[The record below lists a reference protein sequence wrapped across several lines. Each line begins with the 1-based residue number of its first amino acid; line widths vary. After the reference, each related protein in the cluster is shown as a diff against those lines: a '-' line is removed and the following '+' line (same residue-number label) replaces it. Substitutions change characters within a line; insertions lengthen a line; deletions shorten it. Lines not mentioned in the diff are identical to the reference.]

1 MRVRALLYALP
12 LLLAILTPI
21 HVAHGERY
29 SLTLVGVKPLPLPN
43 NTRIA
48 CILPLASDQLL
59 LAGYTGAP
67 PRAFAA
73 IYDLNQS
80 SLEPVPVQGLEGSLR
95 SEIVGCE
102 PGPGTP
108 ILYGYV
114 QTDNQTFQTMLWA
127 YLGGVLQAYPLRS
140 KNGGPVLGVP
150 YFMREY
156 SGVTYIT
163 AFLGDCEARG
173 TMSIAYALVGGIQK
187 ILQGDFQGYAL
198 ILAFNVTRNGIYQR
212 VAGKWYRCVYLTGAY
227 QLATGDVV
235 ILGYA
240 LNQSTVTGFRLAYDA
255 LLQVRRESFKQLPF
269 IPLAFT
275 TSGTMGVAI
284 GPGLRDPQT
293 PIVMTIALDGS
304 TRYAQ
309 ITYQGFDNVY
319 LYKLACMANTCVASG
334 YAERNGRKIGLIAL
348 IGINTTLGGV
358 NYADL
363 YKWET
368 VSTVTSVT
376 LTPKGVI
383 YATGVT
389 PGGENLLVIA
399 RLTTGES
406 QVVERTPPSTPGS
419 LVMLGSVAAFLAVLV
434 ALLTLLARRKA
445 TR

>member
-1 MRVRALLYALP
+1 MRVRTLLYTLP
-12 LLLAILTPI
+12 LLLAILTPWYA
-21 HVAHGERY
+21 AHAEGY
-29 SLTLVGVKPLPLPN
+29 NLVLVGVKPLPLPN

-48 CILPLASDQLL
+48 CILPLSGDKLL

-73 IYDLNQS
+73 VYNPNQS

-102 PGPGTP
+102 PGPGAP
-108 ILYGYV
+108 VLYGYV

-127 YLGGVLQAYPLRS
+127 YVGGVLQAYPLRS

-156 SGVTYIT
+156 GGVTYVT
-163 AFLGDCEARG
+163 AFLGDCETRG
-173 TMSIAYALVGGIQK
+173 AMSIAYALVGSIQK
-187 ILQGDFQGYAL
+187 LLQGDFQGYAL
-198 ILAFNVTRNGIYQR
+198 ILAFNVTHNGIYQR
-212 VAGKWYRCVYLTGAY
+212 VAGKWYKCVYLTGAY
-227 QLATGDVV
+227 QLATGDV
-235 ILGYA
+235 ILLGYA
-240 LNQSTVTGFRLAYDA
+240 LNQSTLTSFRLVYDA
-255 LLQVRRESFKQLPF
+255 LLQVRRESFKQLPLV
-269 IPLAFT
+269 PLAFT

-284 GPGLRDPQT
+284 GPGLQDPRT

-309 ITYQGFDNVY
+309 ITYQGFSNVY

-334 YAERNGRKIGLIAL
+334 YAEQDGGKIGLIAL

-363 YKWET
+363 YKWDD
-368 VSTVTSVT
+368 VATVTSVA
-376 LTPKGVI
+376 LTPKGMI
-383 YATGVT
+383 YAAGVT
-389 PGGENLLVIA
+389 PRGETLLAIV
-399 RLTTGES
+399 RLTAGEG
-406 QVVERTPPSTPGS
+406 QVVERTPQGTPDS
-419 LVMLGSVAAFLAVLV
+419 LVMLGSIAAFLAVLV
-434 ALLTLLARRKA
+434 VLLVLLARRKA